1 MLMAK
6 DPYKL
11 LNVPNNAKDAE
22 IQKAYRLLAKKYHPD
37 VNKDKPL
44 MAEKFKEIS
53 AAYTLLSDKEMR
65 RNYDKG
71 QIDGSGQQKSPF
83 GQGRSGYS
91 SDFSGM
97 GGQDDMASMFSSLF
111 GMNMGNMRGGMQQR
125 HQPPQKGA
133 DLRYKID
140 INFINALKGESKKL
154 SSGLILK
161 IPKGV
166 ESGQVLRIKN
176 KGKPG
181 TNGGPSGDVKVEIS
195 VAPHKNLKRNGKKLL
210 LNLPIS
216 LEEAVY
222 GFKISL
228 PLPSGEVEFKVPEGS
243 NTGQKLRLNG
253 KGVNGGDLIITLM
266 ITLSDEEI
274 KNLREWSGLKNK
286 LDYKYRK
293 GLI

>member
-133 DLRYKID
+133 DLRYKIN

-195 VAPHKNLKRNGKKLL
+195 VAPHKNLKRKGKKLL
-210 LNLPIS
+210 LNL
-216 LEEAVY
+216 
-222 GFKISL
+222 
-228 PLPSGEVEFKVPEGS
+228 PEGS

>member
-1 MLMAK
+1 MAK

-11 LNVPNNAKDAE
+11 LNVPKTANDTE

-37 VNKDKPL
+37 VNKDKPQ

-53 AAYTLLSDKEMR
+53 AAYSLLSDKEMR

-83 GQGRSGYS
+83 GHGRSGYS
-91 SDFSGM
+91 SGFSSM
-97 GGQDDMASMFSSLF
+97 GGQDDMANMFSSLF
-111 GMNMGNMRGGMQQR
+111 GMNMSNMRGGMQQR
-125 HQPPQKGA
+125 YQPPQKGA
-133 DLRYKID
+133 DLRYKIN
-140 INFINALKGESKKL
+140 ISFIDALKGGSKKL
-154 SSGLILK
+154 SSGLIVK

-166 ESGQVLRIKN
+166 ENGQVLRVKN

-181 TNGGPSGDVKVEIS
+181 VNGGPSGDVKVEIS
-195 VAPHKNLKRNGKKLL
+195 VASHKNLKRNGKKLL

-216 LEEAVY
+216 LEEAIF
-222 GFKISL
+222 GCKISL
-228 PLPSGEVEFKVPEGS
+228 SLPSGEVEFKIPEGS
-243 NTGQKLRLNG
+243 NTGQKMRLNG
-253 KGVNGGDLIITLM
+253 KGVNGGDLIITLK

-274 KNLREWSGLKNK
+274 NDLKKWSGLKNN